1 MGLRTAAA
9 YLEGLRDG
17 RTIYFR
23 GERVPDLM
31 EHPELRAGAEHTALD
46 YRLAEDEAHR
56 DLFTAVSPRRVSAS
70 AATSFPLLTRKT
82 C

>member
-56 DLFTAVSPRRVSAS
+56 DLFTAVSPETGERVSRYFIPS
-70 AATSFPLLTRKT
+70 